1 MKISLICPSRGRP
14 QKAIRL
20 LENLF
25 EKSTNPED
33 IEFVFVF
40 DDDDY
45 ENIQKIITSETYQK
59 YSTNIKV
66 VVTKRGDFI
75 FSQLYNIGFD
85 VTSNPI
91 VGLVADDVVP
101 RTDNWDEIVKNK
113 FEEFPDHIFLLAT
126 DDRNDS
132 PFATHFFTSRRAV
145 EIMGFIQ
152 PPFFVADFGDKWV
165 TEVFRAIS
173 RYHKTTEIV
182 FEHMHYV
189 RGKSP
194 KDSTYEEA
202 SARRKSL
209 ICSNPRDA
217 RHPWSVYAETRKN
230 NITDLQKFID
240 TYASDK

>member
-1 MKISLICPSRGRP
+1 M
-14 QKAIRL
+14 
-20 LENLF
+20 
-25 EKSTNPED
+25 
-33 IEFVFVF
+33 
-40 DDDDY
+40 
-45 ENIQKIITSETYQK
+45 
-59 YSTNIKV
+59 
-66 VVTKRGDFI
+66 
-75 FSQLYNIGFD
+75 
-85 VTSNPI
+85 
-91 VGLVADDVVP
+91 
-101 RTDNWDEIVKNK
+101 
-113 FEEFPDHIFLLAT
+113 
-126 DDRNDS
+126 
-132 PFATHFFTSRRAV
+132 
-145 EIMGFIQ
+145 
-152 PPFFVADFGDKWV
+152 